1 MRVIFLLGII
11 VVPGVE
17 IAVFVEIGDKFGLWP
32 TLSAVFLTAIA
43 GVALLRQQGLTTLQR
58 AKELLERGRLPV
70 NEVFDGLC
78 LLVAG
83 ALLLIPGFVTD
94 GAGLLLFF
102 PPVRAI
108 LGRIIR
114 RYLKT
119 PEWLD
124 ERAGKTDS
132 RVSGRRQ
139 AGTPGVETIINGD
152 YRDITSADSNKKNKA
167 SDDDTKPFP
176 PFPR

>member
-1 MRVIFLLGII
+1 MRVIFLFGII
-11 VVPGVE
+11 VIPGVE
-17 IAVFVEIGDKFGLWP
+17 FAVFVEIGDRIGLWP

-43 GVALLRQQGLTTLQR
+43 GVALLRRQGLTTLQR
-58 AKELLERGRLPV
+58 AKEHLERGRFPV

-94 GAGLLLFF
+94 SAGLLLFF

-114 RYLKT
+114 RYLT
-119 PEWLD
+119 APERLD
-124 ERAGKTDS
+124 GRTGKTDS
-132 RVSGRRQ
+132 RLSGRRR
-139 AGTPGVETIINGD
+139 AGAPGVENIIDGD
-152 YRDITSADSNKKNKA
+152 YQDITSADRDKKNKT
-167 SDDDTKPFP
+167 SSGDTKSFP
-176 PFPR
+176 PFLR